1 MREIKFRYRVVV
13 GRSVCGKPCIHT
25 YIFTL
30 DQMEDTENEFT
41 FVMEEY
47 GNRILSR
54 DQYTDLKD
62 NTKWEDLTETERAN
76 WTRQGNLPSVWSG
89 KEIYEGDKLEYSID
103 GHKQAVPYII
113 EDMTDW
119 FEEMY
124 NTDSYYRWDNQG
136 KVIGNIYE
144 NPKLLEKP

>member
-1 MREIKFRYRVVV
+1 MREIEFRAW
-13 GRSVCGKPCIHT
+13 
-25 YIFTL
+25 
-30 DQMEDTENEFT
+30 D
-41 FVMEEY
+41 
-47 GNRILSR
+47 R
-54 DQYTDLKD
+54 DQKRMVYPGTGVANNLESWEILQLFDVVMQYTGRKD
-62 NTKWEDLTETERAN
+62 EN
-76 WTRQGNLPSVWSG
+76 S
-89 KEIYEGDKLEYSID
+89 KEIWEGDKLEYSID